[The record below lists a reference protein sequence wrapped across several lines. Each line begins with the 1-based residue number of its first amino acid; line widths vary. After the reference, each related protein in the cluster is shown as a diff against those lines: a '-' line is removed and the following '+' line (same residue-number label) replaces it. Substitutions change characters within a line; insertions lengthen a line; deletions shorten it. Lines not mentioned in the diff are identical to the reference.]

1 MKWRDEVG
9 KVVVHVEVVLKNLR
23 DHDLLFFPIIHVKEE
38 HFTLLVLNK
47 QSGWW
52 DYYNNL
58 RPNDSTTADPYLDDA
73 LKLVSTSYQML
84 FH

>member
-52 DYYNNL
+52 DYYNTLQPKN
-58 RPNDSTTADPYLDDA
+58 STTADLYLNDE
-73 LKLVSTSYQML
+73 LKLVNTSY
-84 FH
+84 